1 MLQRLDEAL
10 RDYECLHSL
19 APNTDA
25 YPILLGIIRWWQ
37 ERPGDAVDWW
47 REAHLAAFTDA
58 AGGVTAPAM
67 LFFAASRL
75 GETKLRQEAVAGLRQ
90 RWSPEIARVWPGP
103 IAGFLL
109 GEMDL

>member
-75 GETKLRQEAVAGLRQ
+75 GRVQVGRSQ
-90 RWSPEIARVWPGP
+90 RWFAKRGSLTRALRV
-103 IAGFLL
+103 
-109 GEMDL
+109 EHR